1 MNFPPMCKAARDGE
15 CMWKYCPQEHLL
27 SRRSHCP
34 IDALYFTYC
43 DEEGFISKRHEEA
56 WKALIK

>member
-15 CMWKYCPQEHLL
+15 CMWRYCPQEHLL
-27 SRRSHCP
+27 RRSHCP